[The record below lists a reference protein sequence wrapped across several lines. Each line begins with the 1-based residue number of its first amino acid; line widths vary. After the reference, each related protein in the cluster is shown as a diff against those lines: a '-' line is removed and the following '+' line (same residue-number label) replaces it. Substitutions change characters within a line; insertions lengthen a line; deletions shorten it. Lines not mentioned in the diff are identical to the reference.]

1 MKYGFVKVA
10 AATPIIR
17 VSDCKKNTDAIIAQI
32 KEANIEGAALVNFP
46 ELCITGYTCSDLFLQ
61 QTLLKTAESS
71 VYRIIEETKNLDII
85 SVVGVPVAFR
95 EALYNCAAVIF
106 KGKLLALVP
115 KANIPNYSEFY
126 EARHYT
132 SGKNTDFEIEYAG
145 RKTVLTDKVL
155 FQNKNMPDFTIGV
168 EVCEDL
174 WVAES
179 PSIALAK
186 SGATVICN
194 PSTSDDTIGKAEYRR
209 SLVRM
214 QSGKLCCAYIY
225 TDSGFGESTTD
236 TVYSAQNIICE
247 NASLLSESERFTTGI
262 TYADIDVQKL
272 MGERRRMSTFCSDNE
287 NVRRIYFDMPLTDT
301 KLSRKFEQTPFV
313 PSAKDDLSRRCKEI
327 ITMQATGLAT
337 RLAHTGIKNV
347 VLGLSGGLDS
357 TLALIV
363 CVHAFDMLGI
373 DRKNIHTVTMPCFG
387 TTKRT
392 KSNAEKLAEAYNVSF
407 EEINITAAVRQHF
420 IDIKH
425 DESVTDITY
434 ENSQA
439 RERTQVLMDI
449 ANKTGGMVIGTGDLS
464 ELALGWATYN
474 GDHMSM
480 YAVNSSVPKTLVRY
494 LVRYEAEHTG
504 GELKAVLCDILDT
517 PVSPE
522 LLPADKVTKV
532 EELLANKEEKDKL
545 AFVGDGIN
553 DAPVLSRA
561 DIGIAMGA
569 LGSDAAIEA
578 ADIVLM
584 DDDPLKISKA
594 IKIAKKCIRIVYE
607 NIYFAIGIKVL
618 CLILGALGIAN
629 MWMAIFA
636 DVGVMVIAVLNAIRT
651 LFVKNL

>member
-1 MKYGFVKVA
+1 MRDGFVKVA
-10 AATPIIR
+10 AVTPKIR
-17 VSDCKKNTDAIIAQI
+17 VADTKYNADVIVEGIR
-32 KEANIEGAALVNFP
+32 EAAAAGAKVIVLP
-46 ELCITGYTCSDLFLQ
+46 ELVITGYTCSDLFLQ
-61 QTLLKTAESS
+61 EYLLEQAKRALGTIAEETAE
-71 VYRIIEETKNLDII
+71 VDAILF
-85 SVVGVPVAFR
+85 VGLPLAYNGK
-95 EALYNCAAVIF
+95 LYNVAAVLCRGEVLGF
-106 KGKLLALVP
+106 VP
-115 KANIPNYSEFY
+115 KTYLPNYNEFY

-287 NVRRIYFDMPLTDT
+287 NIRRIYFDMPLTDT

-439 RERTQVLMDI
+439 RERTKILMNLS
-449 ANKTGGMVIGTGDLS
+449 NKYGGLVIGTGDLS

-480 YAVNSSVPKTLVRY
+480 YAVDVSIPKTLVRY
-494 LVRYEAEHTG
+494 LTAYEAEISD
-504 GELKAVLCDILDT
+504 GELKTVLLDVLDT

-522 LLPADKVTKV
+522 LLPPDKNGEIAQKTEDVVGPYELHDFFLYYFVRFGFTPSKIYYLAKHSFAGKYNNDTIKKWLVTFLKRFFSQQFKRSCLPDGPKV
-532 EELLANKEEKDKL
+532 GS
-545 AFVGDGIN
+545 VT
-553 DAPVLSRA
+553 LSPRS
-561 DIGIAMGA
+561 DWRMP
-569 LGSDAAIEA
+569 SDAS
-578 ADIVLM
+578 V
-584 DDDPLKISKA
+584 
-594 IKIAKKCIRIVYE
+594 RIWLDELE
-607 NIYFAIGIKVL
+607 NQ
-618 CLILGALGIAN
+618 
-629 MWMAIFA
+629 
-636 DVGVMVIAVLNAIRT
+636 
-651 LFVKNL
+651 

>member
-1 MKYGFVKVA
+1 M
-10 AATPIIR
+10 
-17 VSDCKKNTDAIIAQI
+17 
-32 KEANIEGAALVNFP
+32 
-46 ELCITGYTCSDLFLQ
+46 
-61 QTLLKTAESS
+61 
-71 VYRIIEETKNLDII
+71 
-85 SVVGVPVAFR
+85 GVPVAFR

-272 MGERRRMSTFCSDNE
+272 MGERRRMSTFCYDNE

-439 RERTQVLMDI
+439 RERTKILMNLS
-449 ANKTGGMVIGTGDLS
+449 NKYGGLVIGTGDLS

-480 YAVNSSVPKTLVRY
+480 YAVNVSIPKTLVRY
-494 LVRYEAEHTG
+494 LTAYEAEISD
-504 GELKAVLCDILDT
+504 GELKTVLLDVLDT

-522 LLPADKVTKV
+522 LLPPDKNGEIAQKTEDVVGPYELHDFFLYYFVRFGFTPSKIYYLAKHSFAGKYNNDTIKKWLVTFLKRFFSQQFKRSCLPDGPKV
-532 EELLANKEEKDKL
+532 GS
-545 AFVGDGIN
+545 VT
-553 DAPVLSRA
+553 LSPRS
-561 DIGIAMGA
+561 DWRMP
-569 LGSDAAIEA
+569 SDAS
-578 ADIVLM
+578 V
-584 DDDPLKISKA
+584 
-594 IKIAKKCIRIVYE
+594 RIWLDELE
-607 NIYFAIGIKVL
+607 NQ
-618 CLILGALGIAN
+618 
-629 MWMAIFA
+629 
-636 DVGVMVIAVLNAIRT
+636 
-651 LFVKNL
+651 

>member
-1 MKYGFVKVA
+1 MWRFAK
-10 AATPIIR
+10 I
-17 VSDCKKNTDAIIAQI
+17 
-32 KEANIEGAALVNFP
+32 
-46 ELCITGYTCSDLFLQ
+46 
-61 QTLLKTAESS
+61 
-71 VYRIIEETKNLDII
+71 
-85 SVVGVPVAFR
+85 
-95 EALYNCAAVIF
+95 
-106 KGKLLALVP
+106 
-115 KANIPNYSEFY
+115 
-126 EARHYT
+126 
-132 SGKNTDFEIEYAG
+132 
-145 RKTVLTDKVL
+145 
-155 FQNKNMPDFTIGV
+155 
-168 EVCEDL
+168 L

-209 SLVRM
+209 SLVRECRAASFAVHTFIPI
-214 QSGKLCCAYIY
+214 QDLGKAQQTQFILHRIY
-225 TDSGFGESTTD
+225 
-236 TVYSAQNIICE
+236 ICE

-313 PSAKDDLSRRCKEI
+313 PSAKDNLSRRCKEI

-439 RERTQVLMDI
+439 RERTKILM
-449 ANKTGGMVIGTGDLS
+449 NLS
-464 ELALGWATYN
+464 IST
-474 GDHMSM
+474 
-480 YAVNSSVPKTLVRY
+480 
-494 LVRYEAEHTG
+494 
-504 GELKAVLCDILDT
+504 AVL
-517 PVSPE
+517 
-522 LLPADKVTKV
+522 
-532 EELLANKEEKDKL
+532 
-545 AFVGDGIN
+545 
-553 DAPVLSRA
+553 
-561 DIGIAMGA
+561 
-569 LGSDAAIEA
+569 
-578 ADIVLM
+578 
-584 DDDPLKISKA
+584 
-594 IKIAKKCIRIVYE
+594 
-607 NIYFAIGIKVL
+607 
-618 CLILGALGIAN
+618 
-629 MWMAIFA
+629 
-636 DVGVMVIAVLNAIRT
+636 
-651 LFVKNL
+651 